1 MAACYH
7 KQDIQRQRVKE
18 DVQLAHCRALDQ
30 GHPQILAVHGA
41 LVCPS

>member
-18 DVQLAHCRALDQ
+18 GVQLARFRELDQ
-30 GHPQILAVHGA
+30 GHPQVLAVHGA
-41 LVCPS
+41 LVCSS